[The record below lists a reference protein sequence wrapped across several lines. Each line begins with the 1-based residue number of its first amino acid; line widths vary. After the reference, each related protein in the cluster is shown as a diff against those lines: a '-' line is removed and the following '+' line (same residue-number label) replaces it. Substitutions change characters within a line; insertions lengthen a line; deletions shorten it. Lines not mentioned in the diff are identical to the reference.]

1 MQTQI
6 QTQTLRPGDKVLFGR
21 SHGEQTLGTVLK
33 VNPKSVMVQQDEARG
48 TMRAYPVGTK
58 WKVAPSFVRKVE
70 GGSVAAPVMA
80 PEVMARLKARQDADF
95 AALTGRTTVRP
106 EATIMQ
112 EILRCYAGLSPENL
126 TCDGELRGPAVARR
140 AAALRSR
147 LRALFVELGR
157 KVSESEAYGFVR

>member
-6 QTQTLRPGDKVLFGR
+6 QTQTIRPGDKVLFGR
-21 SHGEQTLGTVLK
+21 ASGEQTLGTVIK
-33 VNPKSVMVQQDEARG
+33 VNAKSIMVQQDEARG

-58 WKVAPSFVRKVE
+58 WKVAPTFVRKVE
-70 GGSVAAPVMA
+70 GGPVAAPVVEA
-80 PEVMARLKARQDADF
+80 PKPR
-95 AALTGRTTVRP
+95 RP
-106 EATIMQ
+106 EADIMRD
-112 EILRCYAGLSPENL
+112 IRRAYAGLSPENL

-157 KVSESEAYGFVR
+157 KVSESEAYGFAR